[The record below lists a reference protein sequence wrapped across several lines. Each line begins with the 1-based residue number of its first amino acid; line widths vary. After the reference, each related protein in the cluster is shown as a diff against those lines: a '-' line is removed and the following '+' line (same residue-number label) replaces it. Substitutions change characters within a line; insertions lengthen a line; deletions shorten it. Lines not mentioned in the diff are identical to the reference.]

1 LIAMLRNGTLELYSM
16 TVQNVMLVAMVF
28 VSAHYLILS
37 FCTITVP
44 ILNHLRDKT
53 VL

>member
-37 FCTITVP
+37 FLHNNCAHTESP
-44 ILNHLRDKT
+44 ER
-53 VL
+53 